1 MVWRPVQHES
11 GKTYYFNDET
21 QQSVWEKPVELQTP
35 LERALAESD
44 WREYKAEN
52 GREYYYNVKSQE
64 SVWEIPEEIQR
75 VLDEQQDGAEGAGD
89 KQGEEASDGK
99 ASEKEEVAEKPAEV
113 TVRINYR
120 SKLTDSSE
128 KYHND
133 STLLK
138 EAVKPSTQEEA
149 DKTFVE
155 LLRENAVDATWS
167 FSKIVDELILDPRYW
182 AVDDSLHKK
191 QVFEN
196 YLANRTKE
204 ELMKEN
210 NSVEKFKDA
219 FVKLL
224 ESKKE
229 IKYYTRWSTTRKLL
243 QDEPIYAHSVISERV
258 KKQTFQDYVESL
270 RKQRLDERT
279 KLKDQALI
287 ELNDY
292 FKSLRLNAS
301 STWESTLD
309 TIKQDP
315 RFEQNTHFE
324 VLTQLDLITLFE
336 SNLVEIEQQQMK
348 LVQVEAR
355 KNYRADRKARDGFKE
370 LLGELKESE
379 LFNANSKWD
388 EIYEL
393 IKEDDRFL
401 DMLGRNGS
409 TPFELFQD
417 AIDEEEL
424 LIKAKQGVAEQILFH
439 NGFKVQIEGDLDQQ
453 LKEMVTI
460 LQKDELT
467 KDYDNDTIEL
477 IHSRLVADAKEQA
490 ERDKFAKERQI
501 RRGQEDFKKLLRI
514 FANPVITV
522 DSKWEFIQPRLEKEP
537 EYEALPDEESRRST
551 FDKFIERLR
560 QAKADAESQHEFD
573 VKKIISN
580 VVQMKRDQAKSK
592 KRPFEETE
600 PAMELDY

>member
-1 MVWRPVQHES
+1 VWRPVQHES

-99 ASEKEEVAEKPAEV
+99 ASEKEE
-113 TVRINYR
+113 
-120 SKLTDSSE
+120 

-138 EAVKPSTQEEA
+138 ETVKPSTQEEA
-149 DKTFVE
+149 DKMFVE

-279 KLKDQALI
+279 KLKGQALG

-439 NGFKVQIEGDLDQQ
+439 NGFKVQTEGDLDQQ

-522 DSKWEFIQPRLEKEP
+522 DTKWEFIQPRLEKEP

-551 FDKFIERLR
+551 FDKF
-560 QAKADAESQHEFD
+560 
-573 VKKIISN
+573 
-580 VVQMKRDQAKSK
+580 
-592 KRPFEETE
+592 
-600 PAMELDY
+600 